1 MSRSRDD
8 VGLLMLDLLRLS
20 CSVLGMP
27 RGMVDMYANVLGVHS
42 VVLSH
47 TSSQQSAVTQQLIIP
62 GADG

>member
-1 MSRSRDD
+1 
-8 VGLLMLDLLRLS
+8 
-20 CSVLGMP
+20 
-27 RGMVDMYANVLGVHS
+27 MVDMYANVLGVHS